1 MPVDFAVSAAVLATA
16 LAASTETISAAN
28 VNAVKRR
35 AKAIVVLKAVF
46 FIGANL
52 EN

>member
-1 MPVDFAVSAAVLATA
+1 MSAAVLATA
-16 LAASTETISAAN
+16 LTASAVCASAAN
-28 VNAVKRR
+28 VNAVKKR
-35 AKAIVVLKAVF
+35 AKAIDVLRIEF